1 MKVRTINRFREKDN
15 FSVIHEVGSE
25 FECTNERGTYL
36 QQLGFVEI
44 VREKQPE
51 AEEPSTEDNQEASVE
66 NVEPSTEDNKGKP
79 FAEYSKK
86 GDEGESFETYEETH
100 AKKGKK

>member
-36 QQLGFVEI
+36 QRLGFVELVI
-44 VREKQPE
+44 EAP
-51 AEEPSTEDNQEASVE
+51 AEEKVA
-66 NVEPSTEDNKGKP
+66 EPETAEVNPKNKKNKP
-79 FAEYSKK
+79 FVGDKGQNGNKK
-86 GDEGESFETYEETH
+86 
-100 AKKGKK
+100 